1 MTPREPTLEIVRETG
16 ERYDKGLSALLS
28 NERHRPVAWARFHC
42 YAELYS
48 RQMTASEIGRV
59 FNRDHSTIL
68 HGIKRA
74 AEFQYN
80 MFPRWA
86 CHKKGKRSP
95 RFSLSPP
102 IALCSNVHIE
112 GGCHELET
120 A

>member
-1 MTPREPTLEIVRETG
+1 MTPRQRTLEIIREIG
-16 ERYDKGLSALLS
+16 ERYDIGLSALLS

-48 RQMTASEIGRV
+48 RGMTASEIGRV

-86 CHKKGKRSP
+86 CP
-95 RFSLSPP
+95 RRAATYPRHCNS
-102 IALCSNVHIE
+102 ATV
-112 GGCHELET
+112 
-120 A
+120 

>member
-1 MTPREPTLEIVRETG
+1 MTPRERTLEIVREIG
-16 ERYDKGLSALLS
+16 ERYNIGLRDLLS
-28 NERHRPVAWARFHC
+28 DQRRRPVAWARFHC

-48 RQMTASEIGRV
+48 RGMTASEIGRV

-86 CHKKGKRSP
+86 CP
-95 RFSLSPP
+95 RRAATYPRHCNS
-102 IALCSNVHIE
+102 ATV
-112 GGCHELET
+112 
-120 A
+120 